1 MQSLCFAVF
10 MQARL
15 LVIINSKITTMNYS
29 KLILQGAKLAK
40 NPQQQ
45 AKVEYYAKGIQTKL
59 ANIDRMLIEL
69 EKPDPRLER
78 AKATSARLARLL
90 K

>member
-1 MQSLCFAVF
+1 
-10 MQARL
+10 MQASL
-15 LVIINSKITTMNYS
+15 LVIINSKITMNYS

-40 NPQQQ
+40 TPQQQ

-59 ANIDRMLIEL
+59 ANIDRMLTEL

>member
-1 MQSLCFAVF
+1 
-10 MQARL
+10 
-15 LVIINSKITTMNYS
+15 MNYS

-40 NPQQQ
+40 TPQQQ

-59 ANIDRMLIEL
+59 ANIDRMLTEL
-69 EKPDPRLER
+69 EKPDSRLER
-78 AKATSARLARLL
+78 AKITSARLARLL

>member
-1 MQSLCFAVF
+1 M
-10 MQARL
+10 
-15 LVIINSKITTMNYS
+15 TYS

-40 NPQQQ
+40 TPLQQ

-59 ANIDRMLIEL
+59 ANIDRMLTEL
-69 EKPDPRLER
+69 EKPNPRFEQ
-78 AKATSARLARLL
+78 AKKTSAILARLL

>member
-1 MQSLCFAVF
+1 M
-10 MQARL
+10 
-15 LVIINSKITTMNYS
+15 TYS

-40 NPQQQ
+40 TPQQR

-59 ANIDRMLIEL
+59 ANIDRMLTEL

>member
-1 MQSLCFAVF
+1 MNPK
-10 MQARL
+10 RDTRTL
-15 LVIINSKITTMNYS
+15 LTNKILHMKYS
-29 KLILQGAKLAK
+29 DLILQGAKLAK
-40 NPQQQ
+40 TPLQQ

-59 ANIDRMLIEL
+59 ANIDRMLTEL

>member
-1 MQSLCFAVF
+1 
-10 MQARL
+10 
-15 LVIINSKITTMNYS
+15 MNYS

-40 NPQQQ
+40 TPLQR

-59 ANIDRMLIEL
+59 ANIDRMLTEL
-69 EKPDPRLER
+69 EKPDPRLEQ
-78 AKATSARLARLL
+78 AKKTSARLARLL